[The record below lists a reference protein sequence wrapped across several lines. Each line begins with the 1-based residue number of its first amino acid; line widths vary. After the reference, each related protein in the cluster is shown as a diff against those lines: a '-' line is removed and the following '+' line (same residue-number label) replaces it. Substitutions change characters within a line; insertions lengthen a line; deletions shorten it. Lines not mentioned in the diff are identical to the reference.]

1 MLSAAPVSLLAPR
14 GAFRLPLPAP
24 RFRWLLDVRNLFAP
38 TYLAANKAEPT
49 PSNPVSHGD
58 ADSTANKGVS
68 GDPAVEPPAPPEPKE
83 SDDEKAHIR
92 RLVQHA
98 KKGDREAYR
107 ELVQRYQK
115 RVFGILFG
123 MLRSREDAMELT
135 QDVFIKVYQR
145 IKDFEEKSS
154 FYTWV
159 YRIAFNLAIDFRRR
173 EWKKVHTEYDDA
185 VEQDG
190 AADDG
195 ILNRERINPEQELQ
209 SRELGEQIR
218 RALETLPDEQKQVL
232 LLREVEGLSYQE
244 MADSMGCSIGTI
256 MSRLFYAR
264 KKMQAQL
271 KTIYTGSGKWAPK
284 DGETA
289 PPEEEGSEKAAP
301 RGMPP
306 ASRDKEEAK
315 K

>member
-1 MLSAAPVSLLAPR
+1 MTAAVSVAVLTPTWDV
-14 GAFRLPLPAP
+14 PAP
-24 RFRWLLDVRNLFAP
+24 RFRWLLRGLNLFAP
-38 TYLAANKAEPT
+38 TYLATNKAEVP
-49 PSNPVSHGD
+49 PSKPASH
-58 ADSTANKGVS
+58 AEPDSTAVKGPPPV
-68 GDPAVEPPAPPEPKE
+68 DPVEPPAPVEPSE
-83 SDDEKAHIR
+83 SDDEKALVR
-92 RLVQHA
+92 RLVGRA
-98 KKGDREAYR
+98 RKGDRDAYKQ
-107 ELVQRYQK
+107 LVERYQK

-135 QDVFIKVYQR
+135 QDVFIKVYNR

-173 EWKKVHTEYDDA
+173 EWKKIHTEYDDA
-185 VEQDG
+185 VEQQG
-190 AADDG
+190 VDDAV
-195 ILNRERINPEQELQ
+195 LNRELANPEQSLQ
-209 SRELGEQIR
+209 SRELGAQIQ

-264 KKMQAQL
+264 KKMQTQL

-284 DGETA
+284 DEADA
-289 PPEEEGSEKAAP
+289 PEAP
-301 RGMPP
+301 D
-306 ASRDKEEAK
+306 AEAK
-315 K
+315 EGPKK

>member
-1 MLSAAPVSLLAPR
+1 MTGAVSRAVLTPTW
-14 GAFRLPLPAP
+14 GVPAP
-24 RFRWLLDVRNLFAP
+24 RFRWLLRIGNLFAP
-38 TYLAANKAEPT
+38 TFLATNKAEAP
-49 PSNPVSHGD
+49 PSKSASHAEPDATAASAPPPV
-58 ADSTANKGVS
+58 
-68 GDPAVEPPAPPEPKE
+68 DPVEPPAPVEPSE
-83 SDDEKAHIR
+83 SDDEKALVR
-92 RLVQHA
+92 RLVGRA
-98 KKGDREAYR
+98 KKGDRDAYKQ
-107 ELVQRYQK
+107 LVERYQK

-173 EWKKVHTEYDDA
+173 EWKKIHTEYDDA
-185 VEQDG
+185 VENQG
-190 AADDG
+190 VDDAV
-195 ILNRERINPEQELQ
+195 LNRELANPEQSLQ
-209 SRELGEQIR
+209 SRELGAQIQ

-264 KKMQAQL
+264 KKMQTQL
-271 KTIYTGSGKWAPK
+271 KTIYTGSGKWAPAK
-284 DGETA
+284 DEA
-289 PPEEEGSEKAAP
+289 EPPEADS
-301 RGMPP
+301 
-306 ASRDKEEAK
+306 EAK
-315 K
+315 EGQKK

>member
-1 MLSAAPVSLLAPR
+1 MALADSVSFLTPGMCAPRLRFPGELTFWKLLAPW
-14 GAFRLPLPAP
+14 A
-24 RFRWLLDVRNLFAP
+24 
-38 TYLAANKAEPT
+38 LATNKASAP
-49 PSNPVSHGD
+49 PSNPSTQPT
-58 ADSTANKGVS
+58 DSSVDKGVS
-68 GDPAVEPPAPPEPKE
+68 GEKPSGGEEEPPAPKEPVE
-83 SDDEKAHIR
+83 SDDEKELVR
-92 RLVQHA
+92 RWVGRA

-107 ELVQRYQK
+107 QLVVRYQK

-123 MLRSREDAMELT
+123 MLHSREDAMELT

-185 VEQDG
+185 VEQEG
-190 AADDG
+190 VDDA
-195 ILNRERINPEQELQ
+195 ILNRDRPNPEAAMQA
-209 SRELGEQIR
+209 SELGEQIR

-244 MADSMGCSIGTI
+244 MAESMGCSIGTI

-271 KTIYTGSGKWAPK
+271 KTIYSGSGKWAPK
-284 DGETA
+284 EGEE
-289 PPEEEGSEKAAP
+289 PPEADEEEGEKK
-301 RGMPP
+301 
-306 ASRDKEEAK
+306 S
-315 K
+315 

>member
-1 MLSAAPVSLLAPR
+1 MTAAVYPAVLTPSRGVS
-14 GAFRLPLPAP
+14 AP
-24 RFRWLLDVRNLFAP
+24 RFRWLLRALDRFAP
-38 TYLAANKAEPT
+38 TFLATNKAEAPASK
-49 PSNPVSHGD
+49 PASH
-58 ADSTANKGVS
+58 AETDSAAAKGPP
-68 GDPAVEPPAPPEPKE
+68 PAEPVEPPAPVEPSE
-83 SDDEKAHIR
+83 SDDEKA
-92 RLVQHA
+92 LVRKLVGRA
-98 KKGDREAYR
+98 KKGDRDAYKQ
-107 ELVQRYQK
+107 LVERYQK

-173 EWKKVHTEYDDA
+173 EWKKVHTEYDDSI
-185 VEQDG
+185 EQG
-190 AADDG
+190 ADDA
-195 ILNRERINPEQELQ
+195 ILNRERANPEQSLQ
-209 SRELGEQIR
+209 SRELGDQIR

-271 KTIYTGSGKWAPK
+271 KTIYTGSGKWAPTAETK
-284 DGETA
+284 DEGEA
-289 PPEEEGSEKAAP
+289 PEGIET
-301 RGMPP
+301 
-306 ASRDKEEAK
+306 K

>member
-1 MLSAAPVSLLAPR
+1 MTFAAHASPHTLR
-14 GAFRLPLPAP
+14 WAFPGLPLPAP
-24 RFRWLLDVRNLFAP
+24 RFRWLLSIGNLFAP
-38 TYLAANKAEPT
+38 TFLATNKAEPS
-49 PSNPVSHGD
+49 PSNPVTHG
-58 ADSTANKGVS
+58 ATDSTANTSAS
-68 GDPAVEPPAPPEPKE
+68 GDPPVVEPPAPPEPKE
-83 SDDEKAHIR
+83 SDDEKAHVR
-92 RLVQHA
+92 RLVQRA
-98 KKGDREAYR
+98 KKGDREAYK

-195 ILNRERINPEQELQ
+195 ILNRERVNPEQELQ

-284 DGETA
+284 DDETA
-289 PPEEEGSEKAAP
+289 PPEEE
-301 RGMPP
+301 
-306 ASRDKEEAK
+306 K

>member
-1 MLSAAPVSLLAPR
+1 M
-14 GAFRLPLPAP
+14 
-24 RFRWLLDVRNLFAP
+24 
-38 TYLAANKAEPT
+38 
-49 PSNPVSHGD
+49 
-58 ADSTANKGVS
+58 
-68 GDPAVEPPAPPEPKE
+68 DPATPGGEHGPEPNPPEPTE

-92 RLVQHA
+92 RLVGRA

-123 MLRSREDAMELT
+123 MLRSREDAMELS

-145 IKDFEEKSS
+145 IKEFEEKSS

-185 VEQDG
+185 VSQDSSV
-190 AADDG
+190 DDG
-195 ILNRERINPEQELQ
+195 VFNRELANPEQTMQ
-209 SRELGEQIR
+209 SHELGEQIR

-271 KTIYTGSGKWAPK
+271 KTIYSGSGKWAPK
-284 DGETA
+284 EDEA
-289 PPEEEGSEKAAP
+289 PPEDEA
-301 RGMPP
+301 
-306 ASRDKEEAK
+306 DKGRK

>member
-1 MLSAAPVSLLAPR
+1 MMSAAPVSLTPWGALACRRP
-14 GAFRLPLPAP
+14 PAP
-24 RFRWLLDVRNLFAP
+24 RFRWLLGLGNLFAP
-38 TYLAANKAEPT
+38 RFLATNKAEPS
-49 PSNPVSHGD
+49 PSNTVSHD
-58 ADSTANKGVS
+58 PADSIAGKGTS
-68 GDPAVEPPAPPEPKE
+68 GGTPVEPPAPPEPKE
-83 SDDEKAHIR
+83 SDDEKAHVR

-98 KKGDREAYR
+98 KRGDREAYR

-195 ILNRERINPEQELQ
+195 ILNRERVNPEQELQ

-284 DGETA
+284 DDPGA
-289 PPEEEGSEKAAP
+289 PDEEGNEK
-301 RGMPP
+301 
-306 ASRDKEEAK
+306 
-315 K
+315 